1 MLLGVYFSS
10 YTVPD
15 LLLNSMGLREL
26 PSAWWGWYALSQR
39 HKGAPCPCR
48 GCDNVCC
55 CCCGDDYLPARIPD
69 PSWEVCTVPPSLWEL
84 HHRIC
89 DLTIPR
95 DPCLGLPPISFSRLS
110 PRYQE
115 PIYAHLVNRWQW
127 GKVMVPIS
135 SSTVRFLLW
144 MTSAVWDWTW
154 RCRPVISAPERW
166 KHEFKSSLGYTVN
179 PKVQDPVPKQSSLI
193 SLSWGK

>member
-1 MLLGVYFSS
+1 MGVYFSS

-55 CCCGDDYLPARIPD
+55 CYCGDDYLPARIPD

-95 DPCLGLPPISFSRLS
+95 DPCLGLFHPSHFPVFLHVTRNPS
-110 PRYQE
+110 
-115 PIYAHLVNRWQW
+115 
-127 GKVMVPIS
+127 MPIS
-135 SSTVRFLLW
+135 SIDGNEGKLWFQFLLLL
-144 MTSAVWDWTW
+144 
-154 RCRPVISAPERW
+154 
-166 KHEFKSSLGYTVN
+166 LGFYCE
-179 PKVQDPVPKQSSLI
+179 
-193 SLSWGK
+193 